1 MLKECAVAHGTV
13 KPAEARMPGRLASVV
28 AWAIR
33 NRVLRGKLRQIAQRA
48 LSGTGHDIEVDGIR
62 LRCYLADNATERDIF
77 RHGADAP
84 RVGLKR
90 VMEVLKPG
98 DVFVDVGA
106 NCGIFTTFAAKCV
119 GPEGHVIAIEPIPEM
134 IERLR
139 FNVDANGFTNV
150 SIFETA
156 VGDQVG
162 TVALHIDPRNRGK
175 SSMAPG
181 AVGASIQVSVTPLAD
196 VIVSA
201 GVRRIDSLKIDIEG
215 FEDRALAPFISA
227 MPHSLWP
234 RRIFMETVHS
244 KRWMIDCVEILLEAG
259 YTRVW
264 QDERDIALEL
274 QA

>member
-1 MLKECAVAHGTV
+1 LHMGQM
-13 KPAEARMPGRLASVV
+13 KPAEARMPGRLASLV
-28 AWAIR
+28 ASAIQKR
-33 NRVLRGKLRQIAQRA
+33 ILRGKLRQIAQQA
-48 LSGTGHDIEVDGIR
+48 LSGTGLDIEVEGIR

-77 RHGADAP
+77 LHGANA
-84 RVGLKR
+84 RGVGLKR
-90 VMEVLKPG
+90 VIEGLKPG

-106 NCGIFTTFAAKCV
+106 NCGIFTAFAAKCV

-139 FNVDANGFTNV
+139 FNVAANGFTNV
-150 SIFETA
+150 VIFETA
-156 VGDQVG
+156 VGDEVG
-162 TVALHIDPRNRGK
+162 TAALHVHPRNRGK
-175 SSMAPG
+175 SSMASDAAGTP
-181 AVGASIQVSVTPLAD
+181 IQVSVTPLAD
-196 VIVSA
+196 VVASA

-234 RRIFMETVHS
+234 RRIFMETVHRG
-244 KRWMIDCVEILLEAG
+244 RWMIDCVEVLLDAG

-264 QDERDIALEL
+264 QDENDINLEL

>member
-1 MLKECAVAHGTV
+1 
-13 KPAEARMPGRLASVV
+13 
-28 AWAIR
+28 
-33 NRVLRGKLRQIAQRA
+33 
-48 LSGTGHDIEVDGIR
+48 
-62 LRCYLADNATERDIF
+62 
-77 RHGADAP
+77 
-84 RVGLKR
+84 
-90 VMEVLKPG
+90 MEVLKPG

-139 FNVDANGFTNV
+139 FNIAANGFTNV

-181 AVGASIQVSVTPLAD
+181 AVGTSIQVSVTPLAD

-201 GVRRIDSLKIDIEG
+201 GVRRIELFKNRHRGLRRLCPRTLHIRNAAQSLAKADLYG
-215 FEDRALAPFISA
+215 NRP
-227 MPHSLWP
+227 
-234 RRIFMETVHS
+234 
-244 KRWMIDCVEILLEAG
+244 
-259 YTRVW
+259 
-264 QDERDIALEL
+264 
-274 QA
+274 